1 MKKLI
6 STLLLICMNVAVL
19 SAQGSTGELKGKII
33 DEYSGDV
40 IEMAVIKLQSGTTTL
55 GDFTDSKGE
64 FSISGIPVGKYEVEI
79 SALGYQAR
87 KINDVT
93 ISNGSITFI
102 DRGLQVK
109 EGKTVEIIF
118 EQWKEDLL
126 GKGTPGTMVRL
137 DAEQITQT
145 ASLRDVG
152 TLIGSSVPKVYMRD
166 DGGDLNFSG
175 SRTGATLYMI
185 DGVKVIGDP
194 QLPNRGIGEIVVITG
209 GIPAQYGDTTS
220 GVVLI
225 STKSF

>member
-1 MKKLI
+1 MKNLI
-6 STLLLICMNVAVL
+6 LSILLITINAAVL
-19 SAQGSTGELKGKII
+19 SAQGSTGELKGTII
-33 DEYSGDV
+33 DEYTGKP
-40 IEMAVIKLQSGTTTL
+40 IEMAVIKLQSGTNTL
-55 GDFTDSKGE
+55 GDFTDSKGA
-64 FSISGIPVGKYEVEI
+64 FSVSGISVGKYEVEI

-87 KINDVT
+87 KINNVT

-102 DRGLQVK
+102 DRGLQVR
-109 EGKTVEIIF
+109 EGKTIEIVF

-126 GKGTPGTMVRL
+126 GKGTPGTKVRL

-166 DGGDLNFSG
+166 DGDALNFSG

-185 DGVKVIGDP
+185 DGVKVIGEP
-194 QLPNRGIGEIVVITG
+194 QIPNRGIGEIVVITG
-209 GIPAQYGDTTS
+209 GIPAQFGDTTS

>member
-1 MKKLI
+1 MKNLFL
-6 STLLLICMNVAVL
+6 TLLLASINITVA
-19 SAQGSTGELKGKII
+19 SAQGSTGELKGTII
-33 DEYSGDV
+33 DQYTGNP
-40 IEMAVIKLQSGTTTL
+40 IEMAVIKLQSGTNTL
-55 GDFTDSKGE
+55 GDFTDIKGA

-79 SALGYQAR
+79 SALGYQSR

-102 DRGLQVK
+102 DRGLNVK
-109 EGKTVEIIF
+109 EGKVVEIIF

-126 GKGTPGTMVRL
+126 GKGTPGTMFRL

-194 QLPNRGIGEIVVITG
+194 QIPNRGIGEIVVITG